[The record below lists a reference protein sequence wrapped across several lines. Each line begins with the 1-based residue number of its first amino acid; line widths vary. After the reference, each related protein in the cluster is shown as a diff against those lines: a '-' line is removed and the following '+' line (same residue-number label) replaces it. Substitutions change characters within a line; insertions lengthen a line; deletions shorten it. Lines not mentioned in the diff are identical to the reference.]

1 MERFEIDN
9 TYNGIFDE
17 HDGAI
22 RTLKKKITGM
32 EL

>member
-22 RTLKKKITGM
+22 RTLKKNLL
-32 EL
+32 E

>member
-22 RTLKKKITGM
+22 RTLKKITGM
-32 EL
+32 KL